1 MGRLMNGD
9 EHTEKFFEAI
19 DAVKAEYEA
28 EGKEFDVDKYF
39 AEKGDDV
46 GQFWIDEW
54 KRRQQ

>member
-1 MGRLMNGD
+1 MGLADSDANKD
-9 EHTEKFFEAI
+9 KFCSMV
-19 DAVKAEYEA
+19 DAVKAEYEEA
-28 EGKEFDVDKYF
+28 GKVFDVDAYF

>member
-1 MGRLMNGD
+1 MGLVDSDANKD
-9 EHTEKFFEAI
+9 KFCSMVD
-19 DAVKAEYEA
+19 DARAKYEA
-28 EGKEFDVDKYF
+28 KGKAFDVDAYF